1 MTVELIWFVILMVVS
16 GLVVGAL
23 GRLSLPGRD
32 PMSIGMTILVGIGG
46 SLIGGLV
53 SRLLFG
59 DRPAGLLLSVAGAAL
74 LVWLLRKRRARAV

>member
-1 MTVELIWFVILMVVS
+1 MELIWFVLLAALS

-23 GRLSLPGRD
+23 GRLSLPGPD
-32 PMSIGMTILVGIGG
+32 PMSIGMTILIGVGG

-74 LVWLLRKRRARAV
+74 LVWLLRRRRPRVG